1 MCWLWR
7 GQALPQEV
15 FRLSAQQ
22 RSTATRVVVASTVM
36 LSFISFW
43 RGAAIVLSD
52 LASSAF
58 YAGGIAEE
66 AIGRSA
72 PWFILGVMLFS
83 FAVRSV
89 YLESCSMY
97 VRGGVYVVVR
107 DAMGPFL
114 ARLSVS
120 ALIFDYILTGPI
132 SAVSAGQYLGR
143 VINEI
148 SEMLNT
154 GMTVPPDQFA
164 AVFGIAAT
172 IYFWW
177 SNIKGIHE
185 SSSKALRIMQ
195 ITTVMVAMFLIWC
208 TITLLQRGPAQIP
221 PAPLPANLQFGEH
234 DLGWLAGTRWIQ
246 ISAVAIIVAFG
257 HSLLAMSGFETLAQV
272 YREIASPKLKNLK
285 ITANIVCGFAV
296 VSTGVI
302 TVLAGM
308 IIPDSIRP
316 EYVNNLLGGLAM
328 HLSGPQ
334 LLRLTFHIFVVV
346 VGVLILSGA
355 VNTSIIGANGVL
367 NRLAE
372 DGVLTAWF
380 RKPHKKFG
388 TSYRLINAI
397 VVLQLATIIASR
409 GEVKLLG
416 EAYAFG
422 VVWSFFMKA
431 LGVLVLRFRR
441 HDQEYKTPINLHIA
455 GREWPIGLIVTT
467 LVLFFVAVANLFSK
481 EVATISGVGF
491 TLLLFVVF
499 TISSHLNAKDRR
511 ETKQGL
517 EQFNLDLRP
526 EITTGT
532 GAIHAR
538 PGCILVAV
546 RNYNRMTHLE
556 NVLQKTNLRRHDI
569 VVMTVRGITT
579 GAGEYDLAENQLFTD
594 DEREL
599 FTRVV
604 AMAEKEGKTVDLLA
618 VPAVDPFDAMVQ
630 TAAKLKASRLVTGVS
645 ARMDSEELARR
656 IGAAWEKLPEPRH
669 AFSLEIITPDRP
681 STFVNLGPHPP
692 RLWPEDVDLVHE
704 IWLELSDKYA
714 GAKVHHRD
722 VVGVA
727 LRRMAE
733 QLNSRERDEVVH
745 DILEEIE
752 HRKPAF
758 TPANGDGNPPTAR

>member
-1 MCWLWR
+1 
-7 GQALPQEV
+7 
-15 FRLSAQQ
+15 LSTEQ
-22 RSTATRVVVASTVM
+22 RSGATRVVVASTVA
-36 LSFISFW
+36 LAFISYW

-58 YAGGIAEE
+58 YAGGIAEQ

-72 PWFILGVMLFS
+72 PWFVLAVMLFS

-120 ALIFDYILTGPI
+120 ALIFDYVLTGPI

-143 VINEI
+143 LINEI
-148 SEMLNT
+148 SEMLNV
-154 GMTVPPDQFA
+154 GMSVPPDAFA
-164 AVFGIAAT
+164 AVAGLIAVV
-172 IYFWW
+172 YFWW

-185 SSSKALRIMQ
+185 SSTKALRIIQ
-195 ITTVMVAMFLIWC
+195 ITAVMVVAFLIWC
-208 TITLLQRGPAQIP
+208 TLTLITRGPAQIP
-221 PAPLPANLQFGEH
+221 PAPTPRNLEFGA
-234 DLGWLAGTRWIQ
+234 DALGWLRGTVWIT
-246 ISAVAIIVAFG
+246 IPAVAIIVGFG

-272 YREIASPKLKNLK
+272 YREIETPKLKNLK
-285 ITANIVCGFAV
+285 ITANIVCVFAV
-296 VSTGVI
+296 LSTGVI
-302 TVLAGM
+302 TLLAGM
-308 IIPDSIRP
+308 IIPDSLRP
-316 EYVNNLLGGLAM
+316 EYQANLLGGLTA
-328 HLSGPQ
+328 HLVGPA
-334 LLRLTFHIFVVV
+334 LLRLGFHVFVVI

-372 DGVLTAWF
+372 DGVLVPWF
-380 RKPHKKFG
+380 RKPHRRFG

-397 VVLQLATIIASR
+397 VLLQILTIIASR
-409 GEVKLLG
+409 GNVGLLG

-431 LGVLVLRFRR
+431 LGVTVLRFRR
-441 HDQEYKTPINLHIA
+441 HDQEYKTPLNIKL
-455 GREWPIGLIVTT
+455 GQREIPVGLLMTT
-467 LVLFFVAVANLFSK
+467 LTLFFVAVANLFSK
-481 EVATISGVGF
+481 QIATISGVGF
-491 TLLLFVVF
+491 TLFLFIVF
-499 TISSHLNAKDRR
+499 TISNRVNAKARH

-517 EQFNLDLRP
+517 EQFNLDVRP
-526 EITTGT
+526 EVAIGEGT
-532 GAIHAR
+532 LQAR

-546 RNYNRMTHLE
+546 RDYNRMAHLQS
-556 NVLQKTNLRRHDI
+556 VLQKTSLRRHDI
-569 VVMTVRGITT
+569 VVMTVRGVST

-594 DEREL
+594 YEREL

-604 AMAEKEGKTVDLLA
+604 ALAEKEGKHVDLL
-618 VPAVDPFDAMVQ
+618 VIPAVNPFDAMVQ
-630 TAAKLKASRLVTGVS
+630 TASKLQASRLVTGVS

-656 IGAAWEKLPEPRH
+656 IGSAWERLPEPRH
-669 AFSLEIITPDRP
+669 AFSLEIITPGRA
-681 STFVNLGPHPP
+681 SIYVNLGPHPP

-704 IWLELSDKYA
+704 IWLELSEKYA
-714 GAKVHHRD
+714 GAKLHHRD

-727 LRRMAE
+727 LRRMRE
-733 QLNSRERDEVVH
+733 QLQNTARNDVVH

-752 HRKPAF
+752 HRKEPE
-758 TPANGDGNPPTAR
+758 TARKT